1 MTNLHLTDKNGF
13 QREGFTDFL
22 TGPLIYL
29 THDPVPHLY
38 FSPNPSS
45 TPPPPATLKYA
56 YARKYKISLKTF
68 IIKNFNIL

>member
-29 THDPVPHLY
+29 TPDPVPHLY

-45 TPPPPATLKYA
+45 TPPLCYFEVCI
-56 YARKYKISLKTF
+56 RQKI
-68 IIKNFNIL
+68 